1 MLRWALGFLVVAV
14 IAAMLGYGGAAETS
28 AGIAKVLFVVFL
40 AGFVIIR
47 LYRPTWIQ
55 AAKDT
60 LLLPVAFVLF
70 SIIVV
75 VGLVKGWWYGG
86 TVWKGRVV
94 RTQRGLPPWKHGQR
108 SKSC

>member
-1 MLRWALGFLVVAV
+1 MDGHSAV
-14 IAAMLGYGGAAETS
+14 SVISTLQ
-28 AGIAKVLFVVFL
+28 IL

-75 VGLVKGWWYGG
+75 VGLVKGWWYGVTSTG
-86 TVWKGRVV
+86 KASGRKMVA
-94 RTQRGLPPWKHGQR
+94 
-108 SKSC
+108 

>member
-1 MLRWALGFLVVAV
+1 MRSLAE
-14 IAAMLGYGGAAETS
+14 GASTELLIS
-28 AGIAKVLFVVFL
+28 SLQIL
-40 AGFVIIR
+40 AGCAIMR

-55 AAKDT
+55 AGKDT

-75 VGLVKGWWYGG
+75 AGLVKGWWYGG

-94 RTQRGLPPWKHGQR
+94 RTQRGLPPWNPLQVR
-108 SKSC
+108 SPKPAQDDFVES